1 MLSRIPVKLLIVA
14 AALLVLGLVAVQVIP
29 MLVAGTAA
37 AQNVLL
43 NAVPFI
49 LIFVAILLTFIGLI
63 VFVTRSLN
71 NNVSERIFRPVEA
84 ILIAG
89 IVLGVVGMF
98 QPWLFILFQIG
109 FYVLFFSLLGYMI
122 WSHVLPKRVQR

>member
-1 MLSRIPVKLLIVA
+1 MSRIPVKLLIVA
-14 AALLVLGLVAVQVIP
+14 ATLLVLGLVAVQVIP

-37 AQNVLL
+37 AQNVLF
-43 NAVPFI
+43 NAIPFI

-89 IVLGVVGMF
+89 IVFGVFGMF

-109 FYVLFFSLLGYMI
+109 FYVLFFSTLGYIM
-122 WSHVLPKRVQR
+122 WSHVLPKRMQR

>member
-1 MLSRIPVKLLIVA
+1 MSRIPIKLLIVA
-14 AALLVLGLVAVQVIP
+14 AALLVVGLVAMQTIP
-29 MLVAGTAA
+29 ILVAGTAA

-71 NNVSERIFRPVEA
+71 NNVSERIFKPIET

-89 IVLGVVGMF
+89 IVFGVIGMF
-98 QPWLFILFQIG
+98 QPWLFIWFQVG
-109 FYVLFFSLLGYMI
+109 FYVLLFSTFGYIM